1 MKRCENCGAVQD
13 DSRSTCIDCGAAL
26 PKPMTD
32 AEMAAHEEALGDTLY
47 NMAEKTET
55 FFVPRWA
62 RILGI
67 ASIVCFVGALL
78 FLLLA
83 PNRQYAQAGWV
94 CTALFC
100 PVAAA
105 PLLLFPRFV
114 WWMETIGKRWWFEG
128 GERLQP
134 SFAYITVTRCVGV
147 VCAIVAMI
155 GFVALMTTAV

>member
-1 MKRCENCGAVQD
+1 MKRCGKCGAVQD
-13 DSRSTCIDCGAAL
+13 DSRSTCIDCGAVL

-32 AEMAAHEEALGDTLY
+32 AEMAAHEEALDDTLY

-83 PNRQYAQAGWV
+83 PNRQYAQAEWV
-94 CTALFC
+94 YGLVLPCSSCTASVVSAFC
-100 PVAAA
+100 LVDGNHRKT
-105 PLLLFPRFV
+105 L
-114 WWMETIGKRWWFEG
+114 
-128 GERLQP
+128 
-134 SFAYITVTRCVGV
+134 V
-147 VCAIVAMI
+147 V
-155 GFVALMTTAV
+155 